1 MGQLRNIHGNIE
13 ENPWETLGKSNEI
26 HGKVEGTCYKINENR
41 LEIEDKSMDTMRY
54 LDQMTTKQ
62 THMLHVC

>member
-26 HGKVEGTCYKINENR
+26 HGKGEGH

-54 LDQMTTKQ
+54 LYQMTTKQ
-62 THMLHVC
+62 AHMLHVC